1 MVMVVTPNELIR
13 YTRAIQAI
21 LTGYSGYIKGK
32 RIETDQQVREE
43 IIRASTR
50 CRQHIQNIHD
60 AGLRQSNMPLAK
72 ECKSCIHELDALIE
86 DVDKSSSGARGAFFT
101 SQKKLTNK
109 DLKTLIRHD
118 KEVIEMVTEAVR
130 LSNDA
135 ERAMQQG
142 SEETVPTLM
151 QCQQKV
157 SSCRGFY
164 SERLVHLG
172 DI

>member
-60 AGLRQSNMPLAK
+60 AGLRQSNMHLAK

-135 ERAMQQG
+135 ERSMQQG
-142 SEETVPTLM
+142 SEETIPALM

>member
-142 SEETVPTLM
+142 SEETVPALM

>member
-1 MVMVVTPNELIR
+1 
-13 YTRAIQAI
+13 
-21 LTGYSGYIKGK
+21 
-32 RIETDQQVREE
+32 
-43 IIRASTR
+43 
-50 CRQHIQNIHD
+50 
-60 AGLRQSNMPLAK
+60 MPLAK

-142 SEETVPTLM
+142 SEETVPALM

>member
-13 YTRAIQAI
+13 YTRAVQAI

-60 AGLRQSNMPLAK
+60 AGLRQSNMHLAK

-142 SEETVPTLM
+142 SEETVPALM

>member
-21 LTGYSGYIKGK
+21 LTGYSGYVKGK
-32 RIETDQQVREE
+32 RIETDQQIREE

-50 CRQHIQNIHD
+50 CRQHIQNVHD
-60 AGLRQSNMPLAK
+60 TGLRQSNLPLAQA
-72 ECKSCIHELDALIE
+72 CKSCLHEVDALIE

-101 SQKKLTNK
+101 SQKKLSNK
-109 DLKTLIRHD
+109 NLKTLIRHD
-118 KEVIEMVTEAVR
+118 KEVIEMVTDAVR

-135 ERAMQQG
+135 ERATQEKQDNA
-142 SEETVPTLM
+142 SSTVM
-151 QCQQKV
+151 RCQQMI

>member
-13 YTRAIQAI
+13 YTRAVQAI

-60 AGLRQSNMPLAK
+60 AGLRQSNMHLAK

-101 SQKKLTNK
+101 SQKKLTNN

-142 SEETVPTLM
+142 SEETVPALM

>member
-101 SQKKLTNK
+101 SQKKLNNK

-135 ERAMQQG
+135 ERSMQQG
-142 SEETVPTLM
+142 SEETIPALM

>member
-1 MVMVVTPNELIR
+1 MVMVVTPNELMR

-60 AGLRQSNMPLAK
+60 AGLRQSNMHLAK

-142 SEETVPTLM
+142 SEETVPALM

>member
-1 MVMVVTPNELIR
+1 MVVTPNELIR

-60 AGLRQSNMPLAK
+60 AGLRQSNMHLAK

-135 ERAMQQG
+135 ERSMQQG
-142 SEETVPTLM
+142 SEETIPALM

>member
-13 YTRAIQAI
+13 YTRAVQAI

-135 ERAMQQG
+135 ERSMQQG
-142 SEETVPTLM
+142 SEETIPALM